1 MNLVHNVFSYT
12 SASWTPAATYKS
24 FPHSNHSKVEHIK
37 TRHMSFPLK
46 IRTQPIHH
54 LKKQSNSTSC
64 LYPAGN
70 NEDGYHGGVRQTT
83 LSAGASG
90 LAGESGSTSVPT
102 VGGGEE
108 NELTPV
114 GITSSNAK
122 RILEKFIFFVKW
134 S

>member
-1 MNLVHNVFSYT
+1 MYLHICA
-12 SASWTPAATYKS
+12 ASWTPAATHKS
-24 FPHSNHSKVEHIK
+24 FPHSNHSKVKHIK
-37 TRHMSFPLK
+37 ARHMSFPLK

-54 LKKQSNSTSC
+54 LKKQSSSTSC

-70 NEDGYHGGVRQTT
+70 SEDGYHGDVRQTT
-83 LSAGASG
+83 LSAGTSG
-90 LAGESGSTSVPT
+90 SAGASGSTSMPS
-102 VGGGEE
+102 VGGVEE

-122 RILEKFIFFVKW
+122 GILKMFIFFVKW